1 VGFGSLKRIEGM
13 EIVIAYKN
21 DLPQVFFKDD
31 CMKRDRSTPLLFD
44 KGRVCSPLPYF
55 TSPEHSHYPKDFL
68 TGRLLGT
75 ISVFL

>member
-31 CMKRDRSTPLLFD
+31 CMKRDRSNPLLFD

-55 TSPEHSHYPKDFL
+55 TSFPDRE
-68 TGRLLGT
+68 T
-75 ISVFL
+75 IGDNFCFFVK